1 MLDFLP
7 SLETIISGKGLTL
20 FSDGE
25 DLKLFENR
33 VLWRILR
40 TKRKEITGEFSVELH
55 GLYFV
60 QNVVSDTIKRD
71 VLGKTCSGSRRD
83 GKCI

>member
-7 SLETIISGKGLTL
+7 SLETIISGKRLTL

-33 VLWRILR
+33 VLWRIFR
-40 TKRKEITGEFSVELH
+40 TKRKEITGEFRQ
-55 GLYFV
+55 V
-60 QNVVSDTIKRD
+60 QSYIVVLFTK
-71 VLGKTCSGSRRD
+71 CS
-83 GKCI
+83 

>member
-7 SLETIISGKGLTL
+7 SLEQIISGKRLTL

-33 VLWRILR
+33 VLWRIFR
-40 TKRKEITGEFSVELH
+40 IKRKEIRGVFRQ
-55 GLYFV
+55 V
-60 QNVVSDTIKRD
+60 QNFIICTLYKM
-71 VLGKTCSGSRRD
+71 
-83 GKCI
+83 

>member
-7 SLETIISGKGLTL
+7 SLETITSGKRLTL

-33 VLWRILR
+33 VLWRIFR
-40 TKRKEITGEFSVELH
+40 TKRKEITGEFRQ
-55 GLYFV
+55 V
-60 QNVVSDTIKRD
+60 QSSMVCTQYKM
-71 VLGKTCSGSRRD
+71 
-83 GKCI
+83 

>member
-7 SLETIISGKGLTL
+7 SLETIISGKRLTL

-33 VLWRILR
+33 VRWRIFR
-40 TKRKEITGEFSVELH
+40 T
-55 GLYFV
+55 
-60 QNVVSDTIKRD
+60 
-71 VLGKTCSGSRRD
+71 
-83 GKCI
+83 